1 MYPAASCITQ
11 LCRVDQL
18 ISGREYEG
26 IPKEGL
32 TPSYQKASRH
42 HGELITGRIN
52 SDAANTAA
60 ATSATSATSM
70 MIDGDRLVT
79 TAINH
84 PQ

>member
-1 MYPAASCITQ
+1 MYPAANYITQ
-11 LCRVDQL
+11 QLLCRVDQL
-18 ISGREYEG
+18 IRGREYGG

-32 TPSYQKASRH
+32 TPSYQEASRH

-60 ATSATSATSM
+60 ATSATSM
-70 MIDGDRLVT
+70 MIDGDRPVI

-84 PQ
+84 PW